1 MYLYGSF
8 INQKGDT
15 ITVQIVTKADRTHT
29 IEIGAD
35 AADIYF
41 TDDPVDIVSEVNDT
55 FDHVL
60 RHSASVRLLAKNFI
74 PDFFQDSARDAVVNI
89 RRGAECLFAGFIEPQ
104 TYTQPYNEKYD
115 EIELNCIDALSALQY
130 SKFKNTGTPGM
141 PYDLIKKDAG
151 QSSFHRIITE
161 ILNDISKGLD
171 LTGGSEEAVNIMFDG
186 SKAVD
191 SADINRYT
199 VFGQLSI
206 SELLFLGNEENDVWQ
221 QDEVLEEIL
230 RYLNLHIIQTGFTFY
245 IFSWETIRKQAPIVW
260 Q

>member
-15 ITVQIVTKADRTHT
+15 ITVHIVTKADRTHT

-60 RHSASVRLLAKNFI
+60 RHSASVRLLARHFI
-74 PDFFQDSARDAVVNI
+74 SDFFQASARDAVVNI
-89 RRGAECLFAGFIEPQ
+89 FRRGECLFAGFIEPQ

-130 SKFKNTGTPGM
+130 SKFKNTGIPGM
-141 PYDLIKKDAG
+141 PYGLIKKDAG

-171 LTGGSEEAVNIMFDG
+171 LTGGSGVAANIMFDG

-199 VFGQLSI
+199 VFEQLSI
-206 SELLFLGNEENDVWQ
+206 SELLFLGDEEDDVWQ

-230 RYLNLHIIQTGFTFY
+230 RYLNLHSRPSKRRHR
-245 IFSWETIRKQAPIVW
+245 IFSYRPAG
-260 Q
+260 